1 MLKTE
6 VTAPDVYGV
15 FKFIIDYNCLGYSY
29 LHLEEQVPIRPF
41 RHDEYERFIVA
52 AYPYYASI
60 FSSMAA
66 FFIFGFAVLY
76 TK

>member
-1 MLKTE
+1 M
-6 VTAPDVYGV
+6 TAPDVYGV
-15 FKFIIDYNCLGYSY
+15 FKFVVDYNRVGYSY
-29 LHLEEQVPIRPF
+29 IHFEEQVPIRPY

-60 FSSMAA
+60 FSTMGA
-66 FFIFGFAVLY
+66 FFLFGLSVLY

>member
-1 MLKTE
+1 MWTPSVSD
-6 VTAPDVYGV
+6 VTNPRE
-15 FKFIIDYNCLGYSY
+15 N
-29 LHLEEQVPIRPF
+29 QPRPY

-60 FSSMAA
+60 FSTMGA
-66 FFIFGFAVLY
+66 FFLFGLSVLY

>member
-1 MLKTE
+1 MAE

-15 FKFIIDYNCLGYSY
+15 FKFVVDYRCLGFTSI
-29 LHLEEQVPIRPF
+29 HVEEQVPLRPY

-60 FSSMAA
+60 FSTMGA